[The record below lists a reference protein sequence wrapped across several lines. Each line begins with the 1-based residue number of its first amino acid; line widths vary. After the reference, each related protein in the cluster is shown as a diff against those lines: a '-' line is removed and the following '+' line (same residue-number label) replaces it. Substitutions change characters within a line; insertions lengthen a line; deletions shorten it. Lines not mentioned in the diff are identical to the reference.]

1 MRGILILFILCL
13 FFGSCQEGSFFEKN
27 IVIPNQSWDYEFKP
41 TFTIDVKDPTA
52 HYDLFLEL
60 RHTAY
65 YPYSNIF
72 VLVHQK
78 HLPQDST
85 NRFELKL
92 AELDGRWVGKSA
104 GNLYEQSTL
113 IKENIQFPDTG
124 KFVISLEQ
132 NMRDNPLKGVNDVGI
147 KLIKK

>member
-1 MRGILILFILCL
+1 MRGIFIIAILSLL
-13 FFGSCQEGSFFEKN
+13 LGSCQQGSFFEKN

-41 TFTIDVKDPTA
+41 EFKIDVKDPKA

-60 RHTAY
+60 RHTANY
-65 YPYSNIF
+65 SYSNIF

-78 HLPQDST
+78 HSTKDSS

-92 AELDGRWVGKSA
+92 AELDGRWTGKSA
-104 GNLYEQSTL
+104 GSLYEQSML
-113 IKENIQFPDTG
+113 IKENMQFPDTG
-124 KFVISLEQ
+124 LYVIHLEQ
-132 NMRDNPLKGVNDVGI
+132 NMRDNPLKGINDVGL